1 MTRTSFIG
9 SLVSQAV
16 VVIIGLLVAFGVP
29 LTSEQIAAIITAA
42 GFVGIILALALW
54 AQTVPREQVVE
65 RLIGDAVVAGEAND
79 LVPSGAAVRNVTDDP
94 LEDGGV
100 TEAIHA
106 AYPEASGEPR

>member
-1 MTRTSFIG
+1 MTRNTLVG
-9 SLVSQAV
+9 LLVSQGVAAL
-16 VVIIGLLVAFGVP
+16 IGLLVAFGVP

-79 LVPSGAAVRNVTDDP
+79 LVPSGAAVRNVTDAP
-94 LEDGGV
+94 LEDDGGA
-100 TEAIHA
+100 EDAIRA
-106 AYPEASGEPR
+106 AYPDN

>member
-42 GFVGIILALALW
+42 GFVGIILALVLW
-54 AQTVPREQVVE
+54 ATTVDRREVVE
-65 RLIGDAVVAGEAND
+65 RLIGGEVVAGEAND
-79 LVPSGAAVRNVTDDP
+79 IVPSGEVVREV
-94 LEDGGV
+94 
-100 TEAIHA
+100 
-106 AYPEASGEPR
+106 EPRRAAEGEA

>member
-42 GFVGIILALALW
+42 GFVGIILALVLW

-79 LVPSGAAVRNVTDDP
+79 LVPSGAAVRNVTDIPVD
-94 LEDGGV
+94 DGGV
-100 TEAIHA
+100 TEAIRT
-106 AYPEASGEPR
+106 YPEASGEPR

>member
-42 GFVGIILALALW
+42 GFVGIVLALVLW
-54 AQTVPREQVVE
+54 ATTVDRREVVE
-65 RLIGDAVVAGEAND
+65 RLIGGEVVAGEAND
-79 LVPSGAAVRNVTDDP
+79 MIPSGEVVREVEPRHAA
-94 LEDGGV
+94 EGGV
-100 TEAIHA
+100 
-106 AYPEASGEPR
+106 

>member
-42 GFVGIILALALW
+42 GFIGIILALVLW
-54 AQTVPREQVVE
+54 ATTVDRREVVE
-65 RLIGDAVVAGEAND
+65 RLIGGEVVAGEAND
-79 LVPSGAAVRNVTDDP
+79 IVPSGEVVREVEPRRAA
-94 LEDGGV
+94 EGGV
-100 TEAIHA
+100 
-106 AYPEASGEPR
+106 

>member
-42 GFVGIILALALW
+42 GFVGIILALVLW
-54 AQTVPREQVVE
+54 ATTVDRREVVE
-65 RLIGDAVVAGEAND
+65 RLIGGEVVAGEAND
-79 LVPSGAAVRNVTDDP
+79 IVPSGEVVREVEPRHAA
-94 LEDGGV
+94 EGGV
-100 TEAIHA
+100 
-106 AYPEASGEPR
+106 

>member
-1 MTRTSFIG
+1 MTRNTLVG
-9 SLVSQAV
+9 LLVSQGVAAL
-16 VVIIGLLVAFGVP
+16 IGLLVAFGVP

-79 LVPSGAAVRNVTDDP
+79 LVPSGAAVRNVTDAP
-94 LEDGGV
+94 LEDDGGV
-100 TEAIHA
+100 ED
-106 AYPEASGEPR
+106 YPRRLP

>member
-42 GFVGIILALALW
+42 GFAGIILALVLW
-54 AQTVPREQVVE
+54 AQTAPREQVVE
-65 RLIGDAVVAGEAND
+65 RLIGDAVVAD
-79 LVPSGAAVRNVTDDP
+79 LVPSGAAVRNVTEVL
-94 LEDGGV
+94 LEDDAPV
-100 TEAIHA
+100 DAQQD
-106 AYPEASGEPR
+106 S

>member
-1 MTRTSFIG
+1 MSKTSFIG

-16 VVIIGLLVAFGVP
+16 VVIIGLLVAFNVP

-42 GFVGIILALALW
+42 GFVGIILALVLW

-79 LVPSGAAVRNVTDDP
+79 LVPSGAAVRNVTDIPVD
-94 LEDGGV
+94 DGGV
-100 TEAIHA
+100 AIRA

>member
-42 GFVGIILALALW
+42 GFVGLILALVLW
-54 AQTVPREQVVE
+54 AQTVPREQIVE
-65 RLIGDAVVAGEAND
+65 RLIGDAVVAGEVND
-79 LVPSGAAVRNVTDDP
+79 LVPSGAAVRNVTDIPVD
-94 LEDGGV
+94 DGAV
-100 TEAIHA
+100 TEAIR
-106 AYPEASGEPR
+106 AYPDN

>member
-1 MTRTSFIG
+1 MTRNTLVG
-9 SLVSQAV
+9 LLVSQGVAAL
-16 VVIIGLLVAFGVP
+16 IGLLVAFGVP

-79 LVPSGAAVRNVTDDP
+79 LVPSGAAVRNVTDAP
-94 LEDGGV
+94 LEDDGGV
-100 TEAIHA
+100 EDAIRA
-106 AYPEASGEPR
+106 AYPDN

>member
-42 GFVGIILALALW
+42 GFAGIILALVLW

-79 LVPSGAAVRNVTDDP
+79 LVPTGAAVRNVTDIPVD
-94 LEDGGV
+94 DGGAA
-100 TEAIHA
+100 EAIHA

>member
-1 MTRTSFIG
+1 MTRTSFVG

-16 VVIIGLLVAFGVP
+16 VVVIGLLVAFGVP

-65 RLIGDAVVAGEAND
+65 RLIGDDVVAGEAND
-79 LVPSGAAVRNVTDDP
+79 LVPSGAAVRNVTDVP
-94 LEDGGV
+94 LEDDSGV
-100 TEAIHA
+100 TDAIRA
-106 AYPEASGEPR
+106 AYPDN